1 MRDVHKRSSEQEKPT
16 SVMYLYQL
24 KKVEMKMHSS
34 WFNKRKQ
41 NTIYRIFVSK
51 ALLILTPFLVG
62 SQ

>member
-1 MRDVHKRSSEQEKPT
+1 
-16 SVMYLYQL
+16 L
-24 KKVEMKMHSS
+24 
-34 WFNKRKQ
+34 NNRKQ